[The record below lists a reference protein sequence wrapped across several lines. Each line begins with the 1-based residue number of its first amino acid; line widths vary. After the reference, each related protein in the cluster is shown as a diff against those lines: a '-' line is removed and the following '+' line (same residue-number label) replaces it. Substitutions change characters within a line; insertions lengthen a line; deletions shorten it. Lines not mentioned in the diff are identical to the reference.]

1 MFFLLF
7 YQKFKFPLSLIYI
20 IIIVSKID
28 LSFLLIECT
37 PPTTPPQATTTITA
51 AGGLLGQGLKTGNV
65 VS

>member
-1 MFFLLF
+1 MFSLLI

-37 PPTTPPQATTTITA
+37 PPTTPQATTITA

>member
-1 MFFLLF
+1 MFSLLF

-28 LSFLLIECT
+28 LSFSLIECT
-37 PPTTPPQATTTITA
+37 PPTTPQATTTITA